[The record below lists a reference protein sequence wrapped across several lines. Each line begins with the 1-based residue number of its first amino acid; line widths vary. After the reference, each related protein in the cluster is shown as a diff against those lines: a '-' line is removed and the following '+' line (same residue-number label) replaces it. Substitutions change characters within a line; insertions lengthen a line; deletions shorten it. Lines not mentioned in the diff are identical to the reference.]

1 LKPYFYQ
8 DAPTVSINIIDSKID
23 DEIYSI
29 EVDFEKLNFE
39 NLDEV

>member
-1 LKPYFYQ
+1 VHPDKN
-8 DAPTVSINIIDSKID
+8 TVSINIIDSKID